1 MEPQTIEISRL
12 QELSAT
18 SLQLTYNAD
27 AADTLSLTLR
37 PENYAELPLEARQ
50 RLTVTDGDHIVFSGV
65 VPAGCNCAA
74 EAAAGETVEVEL
86 QSDYYVLD
94 HTVYAKVDPFGRP
107 MFARKVVEGSTT
119 TVANVVQGI
128 ETWLG
133 SYLPSKLTCEASAVV
148 PTPTANGT
156 APCAAVLNDCLR
168 WVPDVVTV
176 QRYGEQNTLTVTT
189 PEKLGEPLVFS
200 PSTHPLQSVSLR
212 PRHDLVVPV
221 CALVGAVHAVWPDG
235 GDVREPGAFVYAV
248 PFDPQDEQQ
257 RGGAGSSPAS
267 QKMIV
272 KGVPLPEN
280 KIFEASPEEWKGE
293 DITADSN
300 AAKFIR
306 AFLPEYAPFI
316 GCVKL
321 GACLVNIVGE
331 DALAEDLETDKDEDA
346 KLPANYVGDV
356 KQWQAWQQSIYV
368 HTEGSFAAS
377 SNKKKNVKGLNWC
390 KATLGLVLA
399 IRKSPDSD
407 VPSHL
412 QAAAG
417 ELFPGRTK
425 GTFEGKSARFAYVR
439 KTFTVNLINRR
450 KKIYDPATNKLC
462 SGDEQYTQEPEPE
475 ENETP
480 TMADYKAAMKRYYDV
495 ASKLQHE
502 GNIGLLYDGSLNPA
516 ELTGRRVLVQGM
528 RPEWESMSAIVRSV
542 SWNYEQQK
550 FTLSLGTR
558 SMMGFDEYL
567 ERRLIARNRGRDKA
581 QEEALAYDSL
591 DEAAQEE
598 QESEMS
604 VSPNISSKTDT
615 TTTGRWVKPFTLFT
629 NPETKKLTLKGGTFT
644 KKGQSYTVEDTETQI
659 YHGAPNDKPWVE
671 GSKVKLKMLK
681 HKTTG
686 VRTFNIYQ

>member
-1 MEPQTIEISRL
+1 MASYTWTIQDLQT
-12 QELSAT
+12 LSTT
-18 SLQLTYNAD
+18 SLRLTYNTD

-37 PENYAELPLEARQ
+37 PENYAELPLQALD
-50 RLTVTDGDHIVFSGV
+50 RLTVTDGDRIVFSGV

-119 TVANVVQGI
+119 TVEKVVQGI

-176 QRYGEQNTLTVTT
+176 QRYGEQNSITVTT
-189 PEKLGEPLVFS
+189 PDQLGEPLVFS
-200 PSTHPLQSVSLR
+200 PATHPLQSVSLR
-212 PRHDLVVPV
+212 PRHDLQVPV
-221 CALVGAVHAVWPDG
+221 CALVGAVHAVWPAG

-257 RGGAGSSPAS
+257 SGGAGSSPAS

-331 DALAEDLETDKDEDA
+331 DALAEDLETDKDEEA

-407 VPSHL
+407 VPTHL

-425 GTFEGKSARFAYVR
+425 GKFEGKAARFAYVR
-439 KTFTVNLINRR
+439 KTFNVNLINRR

-502 GNIGLLYDGSLNPA
+502 GSISMLYDGQINPD

-558 SMMGFDEYL
+558 STMGFDEYL

-615 TTTGRWVKPFTLFT
+615 TTTGRWVKPFTLYVKEGT
-629 NPETKKLTLKGGTFT
+629 DTVMLKGGVIRKGDFSSEIEDTD
-644 KKGQSYTVEDTETQI
+644 KQVENGQS
-659 YHGAPNDKPWVE
+659 
-671 GSKVKLKMLK
+671 GSKEWTIGQKVKLRW
-681 HKTTG
+681 KT
-686 VRTFNIYQ
+686 RTDGSITYDIYQ